1 MIWNTNIL
9 QRSLSKWIFLGI
21 ATSLAIAYYFVLDT
35 YLTDTI
41 RSNGAN
47 TEKIKNSFNSATGKV
62 FQGEQIRSFTGP
74 RLYLTRDGH
83 DKKDNKQ
90 KNTFMKK
97 NNKTTFEK
105 KLLSTDPNGASCTKW
120 GVVTTIFEPSFAIK
134 RAADLPSWCLV
145 IVADTKTP
153 KNYMQLLKELYEKQ
167 DLNDEFMMSG
177 GNANDVDSE
186 DEQNIDDKDE
196 DKDNNVDTFTSP
208 IELNNVFF
216 FSVEKQKEWEKSN
229 GKVGQFV
236 RSMPWRHFC
245 RKNLGYLFAILHGAE
260 NIFDFDD
267 DNFIKME
274 KNTNTPVNILPQ
286 NTDPSTGET
295 VLPNVS
301 IVSQGPHVFN
311 HHPVMKPSF
320 DGTSWARGFPLDLLQ
335 KESTHGEVVFTKD
348 IPYQGAKEEIGVIQY
363 LADGNPDIDAI
374 HRLEKP
380 LPMTFDN
387 SDSATP
393 VLVPKHSYAPY
404 NAQAT
409 IHTYN
414 AFWATILPS
423 TVPGRVSDIW
433 RSYFAQCI
441 FADAGLRLVFA
452 PPKIIQF
459 RSDHNYLGDFEA
471 EHDLYAKSGKLLEYL
486 KQWYHPD
493 ADDIPK
499 RMEALWIDLYER
511 GYIEK
516 EDVIAVQ
523 KWLQALDEIGYEFPP
538 LKRRFRN
545 VAMMGQFNYPTPA
558 RDVIFWAQKQKETFD
573 TVTAAGPFSDDVAKV
588 LKESDLDFIQYEQ
601 EEHPGFIKPYENLA
615 SMLMRYKDSS
625 KIEGVLYAHDDALLN
640 FSSLS
645 QGMYPF
651 PSEQMLGT
659 FEYRNYHDYD
669 SLEMWSEERRMYRQ
683 QTFRIYQ
690 NGTFGNLDLNDK
702 THKDLDSLLTV
713 HKKWYNEKYNECTK
727 GQMSLT
733 KDPAFARFLDK
744 DDNSFLVPRFVQ
756 SDMLFVPT
764 AFAEYFIEGA
774 ELHKRHNIWLECA
787 VPNIV
792 DMIHQQNQE
801 SFSLREIDLCTD
813 FNEDTDGFR
822 NDSKKLIDYCRS
834 KDDRKG
840 RAYGM
845 FHPVKMMREGL
856 KEYDRLLDWIN
867 LDQPEEARV
876 V

>member
-1 MIWNTNIL
+1 MIENDMFQKNGIIL
-9 QRSLSKWIFLGI
+9 QRRISKWTIIGV
-21 ATSLAIAYYFVLDT
+21 ATFIAIAYYFVLDT
-35 YLTDTI
+35 YLTDMEHDQMGKV
-41 RSNGAN
+41 RVAL
-47 TEKIKNSFNSATGKV
+47 KNSVNSATGKV

-74 RLYLTRDGH
+74 RLYLTKEGQDER
-83 DKKDNKQ
+83 DNKA
-90 KNTFMKK
+90 KNFKK
-97 NNKTTFEK
+97 RKKTSFE
-105 KLLSTDPNGASCTKW
+105 KLLSTNGASCTKW

-153 KNYMQLLKELYEKQ
+153 KNYMQLLKTLYEKQ
-167 DLNDEFMMSG
+167 DLDDEYMMSG
-177 GNANDVDSE
+177 TVNNVDSE
-186 DEQNIDDKDE
+186 DDEDEQNDDKDI
-196 DKDNNVDTFTSP
+196 DDTSTSP

-260 NIFDFDD
+260 TIFDFDD
-267 DNFIKME
+267 DNFIKMD
-274 KNTNTPVNILPQ
+274 KKTNTPVDILPH
-286 NTDPSTGET
+286 NMDPSTGET

-301 IVSQGPHVFN
+301 IISQGPHVFN

-348 IPYQGAKEEIGVIQY
+348 IPYQGAKEDIGVIQY

-471 EHDLYAKSGKLLEYL
+471 EHDLYSKSGKLLEYL
-486 KQWYHPD
+486 QQWDHPG

-523 KWLQALDEIGYEFPP
+523 KWLQALDEVGYEFPT

-588 LKESDLDFIQYEQ
+588 LKESDVDFIQYEQ
-601 EEHPGFIKPYENLA
+601 EENPGFIKPYENLA

-625 KIEGVLYAHDDALLN
+625 KIEGVLYVHDDALLN
-640 FSSLS
+640 VTSLS
-645 QGMYPF
+645 QGLYPF
-651 PSEQMLGT
+651 PSEQMLGN
-659 FEYRNYHDYD
+659 FEYKNYHDFD
-669 SLEMWSEERRMYRQ
+669 SLEMWSDKRRMYRR
-683 QTFRIYQ
+683 QTYRIYQ
-690 NGTFGNLDLNDK
+690 NGTFGNLDLNSE
-702 THKDLDSLLTV
+702 THGHLDSLLTA
-713 HKKWYNEKYNECTK
+713 HKNWYNQQYDWCTK
-727 GQMSLT
+727 GQISLT

-744 DDNSFLVPRFVQ
+744 DDDSFLVHHYAQ

-764 AFAEYFIEGA
+764 AFAEHFIEGA
-774 ELHKRHNIWLECA
+774 ELHKRHNVWLECT
-787 VPNIV
+787 VPNVV
-792 DMIHQQNQE
+792 DMIHQQNE
-801 SFSLREIDLCTD
+801 KSFSWRKIDLCTE
-813 FNEDTDGFR
+813 FKNNNIRIDG
-822 NDSKKLIDYCRS
+822 KKLIDFCMS
-834 KDDRKG
+834 KDEANGKS
-840 RAYGM
+840 YGT
-845 FHPVKMMREGL
+845 FHPVKMMRQGL
-856 KEYDRLLDWIN
+856 KEYDRILDWIN
-867 LDQPEEARV
+867 QNQWEGV
-876 V
+876 

>member
-1 MIWNTNIL
+1 MIENDVFQKNGIIL
-9 QRSLSKWIFLGI
+9 QRRISKWAVIGV
-21 ATSLAIAYYFVLDT
+21 ATFIAIAYYFVLDT
-35 YLTDTI
+35 YLTDSENDQMGKV
-41 RSNGAN
+41 RVAL
-47 TEKIKNSFNSATGKV
+47 KNSVNSATGKV

-74 RLYLTRDGH
+74 RLYLAKNGVQE
-83 DKKDNKQ
+83 KKE
-90 KNTFMKK
+90 NTD
-97 NNKTTFEK
+97 
-105 KLLSTDPNGASCTKW
+105 KLLSANGASCTKW

-167 DLNDEFMMSG
+167 DLNDEYMMSG
-177 GNANDVDSE
+177 TGNDADSE
-186 DEQNIDDKDE
+186 DDKDEQNIDDDII
-196 DKDNNVDTFTSP
+196 NP

-260 NIFDFDD
+260 TIFDFDD
-267 DNFIKME
+267 DNFIKMN
-274 KNTNTPVNILPQ
+274 KNANTPVNILPQ

-387 SDSATP
+387 SNTATP

-423 TVPGRVSDIW
+423 TVQGRVSDIW

-486 KQWYHPD
+486 KQWDHPD

-516 EDVIAVQ
+516 DDVTAVQ

-588 LKESDLDFIQYEQ
+588 LKESDVDFIQYEQ

-659 FEYRNYHDYD
+659 FEYKSYRDYG
-669 SLEMWSEERRMYRQ
+669 SLEMWSEERRMYRK
-683 QTFRIYQ
+683 QTYRIYQ
-690 NGTFGNLDLNDK
+690 NGFFGNLDLNDK
-702 THKDLDSLLTV
+702 THNDLDSLLTV

-727 GQMSLT
+727 GQISLT
-733 KDPAFARFLDK
+733 KDPAFARFLEK
-744 DDNSFLVPRFVQ
+744 DGSFLVPRFVQ
-756 SDMLFVPT
+756 SDMLFMPT
-764 AFAEYFIEGA
+764 AFAEHFAEGA

-792 DMIHQQNQE
+792 DMIHQQNEE
-801 SFSLREIDLCTD
+801 SFSWRKINLCTE
-813 FNEDTDGFR
+813 FK
-822 NDSKKLIDYCRS
+822 NDKIRKYGKNLIDFCMS
-834 KDDRKG
+834 KDDAKG
-840 RAYGM
+840 KEFGV

-867 LDQPEEARV
+867 LDQWEGF
-876 V
+876 